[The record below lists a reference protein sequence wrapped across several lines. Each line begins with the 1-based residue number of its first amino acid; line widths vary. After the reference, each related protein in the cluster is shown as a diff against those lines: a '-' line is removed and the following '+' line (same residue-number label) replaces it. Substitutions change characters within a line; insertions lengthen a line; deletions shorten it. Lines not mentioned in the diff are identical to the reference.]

1 MDRLRRELAF
11 QGTDAGFRVV
21 VRRNCSIAPAALW
34 WVFALIALVSIAIG
48 TGFAMAGAW
57 LILPFAG
64 LELAALGVAFL
75 LVGRHAGDYERIE
88 LDRGSLTV
96 EIADADRTERY
107 RLNSR
112 EARVGI
118 VSDRRV
124 VLSDRERTLEIG
136 RHLDAEARAGFGAEL
151 ARRLQG

>member
-1 MDRLRRELAF
+1 LRRDFAF
-11 QGTDAGFRVV
+11 QGTDSGFHIVV
-21 VRRNCSIAPAALW
+21 KRNCSIAPAALW
-34 WVFALIALVSIAIG
+34 RVFGLIALVSISIG

-64 LELAALGVAFL
+64 LEIAALGLAFL

-88 LDRGSLTV
+88 LDSGSLTV

-107 RLNSR
+107 RMNPR
-112 EARVGI
+112 EARVG
-118 VSDRRV
+118 VGSDTRV
-124 VLSDRERTLEIG
+124 VLGDLERTLEIG

-151 ARRLQG
+151 ARRLQR